1 MSFASAILNA
11 LQAEQDKIII
21 KEQEQQEQTNNE
33 SDDDEE
39 LTEDQ
44 LNELN
49 NLSINQD
56 DDPFTKREFNNS
68 ILSSDDQQ
76 TTLAITNEKTTANHL
91 VVDTNAIISGVRL
104 ETLGKEL
111 WTIPEVLDEVL
122 DEKSKDFLSAFPFE
136 IKTREPTPQ
145 SVAAVVEFSKLTGDY
160 PSLSIVDLKIIALT
174 YTLEAEQ
181 NGVDNIK
188 TKPEPTPVY
197 NSNNSN
203 KKKEFKPKEKKVVEE
218 VKPTTTENTTT
229 TTTTTTEASTAT
241 PTDKPQKKKRR
252 QKKKKSTTTTT
263 TTTTSTTHED
273 TCCKHE
279 EGEESEDEQEENS
292 VNNNNNTTTTT
303 TNTISKK
310 KEKKN
315 SLKVDLSKLQDEGE
329 QVDPKEVLRQ
339 LKEKQAEEAEERKKN
354 RVYDQG
360 DEGEWITPDNLA
372 QTVSLQRCVDET
384 IHYDVGCITKDFSM
398 QNVILQMGLNLLS
411 VDGLV
416 IKQVKQFVLKCV
428 ACLNFT
434 LDMEKIF
441 CQHCG
446 GKTLYKAMTFVD
458 KFGNHRVSQGSAKQF
473 NLRGTIYS
481 IPKVKGGKK
490 HNDIIITEDQYLH
503 RLRVTGQL
511 YKKKVSKE
519 INLQDLEAGFA
530 HKTIPDDIVIGYGN
544 RNPNIARKSIGK
556 KNKSI
561 SIF

>member
-1 MSFASAILNA
+1 MSFAAAILNA
-11 LQAEQDKIII
+11 MEAEKRKEEQQQQQQVT
-21 KEQEQQEQTNNE
+21 EQET
-33 SDDDEE
+33 EE
-39 LTEDQ
+39 EEDLTEEQ

-49 NLSINQD
+49 NLSINHD
-56 DDPFTKREFNNS
+56 DDPFGQRVFT
-68 ILSSDDQQ
+68 SSTGDDQK
-76 TTLAITNEKTTANHL
+76 TLAITNEKITATHL

-111 WTIPEVLDEVL
+111 WTIPEVLEEVIDSRSKEFL
-122 DEKSKDFLSAFPFE
+122 DHFPFE
-136 IKTREPTPQ
+136 IKTRQPSPQ
-145 SVAAVVEFSKLTGDY
+145 SVAAVTEFSRLTGDY
-160 PSLSIVDLKIIALT
+160 PSLSVVDIKIIALT
-174 YTLEAEQ
+174 YTLEAEK
-181 NGVDNIK
+181 NGIDNIK
-188 TKPEPTPVY
+188 TKPAPTPVY
-197 NSNNSN
+197 NNN
-203 KKKEFKPKEKKVVEE
+203 KKKEFTPKEKKVEE
-218 VKPTTTENTTT
+218 KPTATTT
-229 TTTTTTEASTAT
+229 TTTTTTTTDTTTTTEASTAT

-252 QKKKKSTTTTT
+252 QKKKPANKAATTTTT
-263 TTTTSTTHED
+263 TTTGSVEKD
-273 TCCKHE
+273 TCCDE
-279 EGEESEDEQEENS
+279 EEKDEEEENT
-292 VNNNNNTTTTT
+292 VNNNN

-315 SLKVDLSKLQDEGE
+315 ALKVDLSKLEE
-329 QVDPKEVLRQ
+329 SEPQVDPKEVLRQ
-339 LKEKQAEEAEERKKN
+339 LKEKQREEAEERKKN
-354 RVYDQG
+354 RVYQEG

-372 QTVSLQRCVDET
+372 QTVSLQRCIDET

-398 QNVILQMGLNLLS
+398 QNVILQMNLNLLS

-434 LDMEKIF
+434 LNMDKIF
-441 CQHCG
+441 CEHCG

-458 KFGNHRVSQGSAKQF
+458 KHGNHRVSQGSGKQF

-490 HNDIIITEDQYLH
+490 HNDIILTEDQYLH

-511 YKKKVSKE
+511 YKKKASKE
-519 INLQDLEAGFA
+519 VNLDDLEMGFGN
-530 HKTIPDDIVIGYGN
+530 KTIPDDIVIGYGN